1 LPVNVGPP
9 CPSTSA
15 TLEPQRDPR
24 SAPRR
29 CADDSN
35 RWRESLVDQLLAA
48 LDRGSPLAEVLR
60 AHALDAREDSERAL
74 LEAAGTR
81 EVAMLIPLVF
91 LILPV
96 TVLFAV
102 WPGLMVLQLGF

>member
-1 LPVNVGPP
+1 
-9 CPSTSA
+9 
-15 TLEPQRDPR
+15 
-24 SAPRR
+24 
-29 CADDSN
+29 
-35 RWRESLVDQLLAA
+35 
-48 LDRGSPLAEVLR
+48 VLR

>member
-1 LPVNVGPP
+1 MVSRQAAGQPIAEGLAELRDELAI
-9 CPSTSA
+9 PSVS
-15 TLEPQRDPR
+15 R
-24 SAPRR
+24 
-29 CADDSN
+29 
-35 RWRESLVDQLLAA
+35 LVDQVLAA
-48 LDRGSPLAEVLR
+48 IERGTPLTEVLR
-60 AHALDAREDSERAL
+60 AQAADARDDAKRSL

-102 WPGLMVLQLGF
+102 YPGLLVLQFGF